1 MDEWGVFVY
10 FIVNALLRRNGIW
23 NLGHTPLIVI
33 IKTAFGHKLTATTSN
48 VIELFFAKSRTL
60 HNS

>member
-23 NLGHTPLIVI
+23 NLGHTPLVVIVRI
-33 IKTAFGHKLTATTSN
+33 YQTKTAFDHKLTA
-48 VIELFFAKSRTL
+48 AA
-60 HNS
+60 